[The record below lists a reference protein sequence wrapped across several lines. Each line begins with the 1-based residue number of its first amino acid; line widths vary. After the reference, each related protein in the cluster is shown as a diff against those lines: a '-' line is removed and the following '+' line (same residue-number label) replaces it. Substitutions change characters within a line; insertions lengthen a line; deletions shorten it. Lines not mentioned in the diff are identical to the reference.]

1 VKVLALAHSFPRFP
15 GDPVGSF
22 VLRLAVALSARGVE
36 TRVLAPMASGLA
48 PQETFEGIT
57 VERFR
62 YAPGRFESLAYTGT
76 MRQQVQGSW
85 GGWLALGGF
94 LLAQYLRG
102 RRAQARFRP
111 DVIHAHWWF
120 PGGLVG
126 TWIAGGALPLVTTL
140 HGSDVRL
147 AQSVPAARAHF
158 RRVMRRSAQV
168 TAVSTWLARETTAL
182 VPDVHPEVAP
192 MPIAPG
198 LFQPGGTRAR
208 DRLLFVGKLN
218 AQKGIGHLLR
228 ALTHMHARPLVDI
241 VMGVG
246 SDPTDTQ
253 ALAASLGVADRLRW
267 HPLLPQGELVQRCRE
282 GTVLVAPF
290 VDEGLGLVAVEA
302 HLCEMPVVAFDSGGL
317 PDIVRHER
325 SGLLVPPGD
334 ERALAQALDRILALP
349 DQGAG
354 WGKAGRLDALA
365 AFAPEAA
372 AGHYLQIYQRVVERA
387 RG

>member
-1 VKVLALAHSFPRFP
+1 M
-15 GDPVGSF
+15 
-22 VLRLAVALSARGVE
+22 
-36 TRVLAPMASGLA
+36 APGLA

-62 YAPGRFESLAYTGT
+62 YAPERFESLAYTGT

-85 GGWLALGGF
+85 GGLLALGSF
-94 LLAQYLRG
+94 LAAEYLKGRG
-102 RRAQARFRP
+102 ARARFRP
-111 DVIHAHWWF
+111 DLIHAHWWF
-120 PGGLVG
+120 PSGLVG
-126 TWIAGGALPLVTTL
+126 TWLAGRRRPLVTTL

-147 AQSVPAARAHF
+147 AQSVPAARSHF
-158 RRVMRRSAQV
+158 RRVMRRSTQV
-168 TAVSTWLARETTAL
+168 TAVSTWLARATTAL
-182 VPDVHPEVAP
+182 VPDVQPEVAP

-198 LFQPGGTRAR
+198 LFQPGGTRVR

-218 AQKGIGHLLR
+218 PQKGIGHLLR
-228 ALTHMHARPLVDI
+228 ALTHMRARPLVEI

-246 SDPTDTQ
+246 SDPADTQ

-267 HPLLPQGELVQRCRE
+267 HPLLPQGELVERYRE
-282 GTVLVAPF
+282 DTVLVAPF

-334 ERALAQALDRILALP
+334 ERTLAQALDRILALP

-354 WGKAGRLDALA
+354 WGKAGRQDALA

-372 AGHYLQIYQRVVERA
+372 AERYLQIYQRVVERA